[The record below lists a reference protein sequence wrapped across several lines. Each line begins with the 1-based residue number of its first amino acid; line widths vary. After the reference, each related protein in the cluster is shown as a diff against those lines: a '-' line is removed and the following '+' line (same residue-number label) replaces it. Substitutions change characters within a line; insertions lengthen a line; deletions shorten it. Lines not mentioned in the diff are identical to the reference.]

1 MFETVA
7 ATTVCDDFGLQ
18 GFRVK
23 ANGAAKKNV
32 EAFERNAGDMAA
44 ENTGEGVVVGCA
56 RPRIV
61 DARKVGVDV
70 QGLCH
75 RESLR

>member
-75 RESLR
+75 RKSLR